1 MAITN
6 ASRVADFGSGIGTE
20 GAVLQVDNTNNRLG
34 IGTTNPQAMLQVG
47 TAVTVHGNSGIVSAT
62 TFYGSGANLTGITAG
77 ATLSAGSGAQRLVVT
92 SLTTGTMT
100 SAATDADLAWNSS
113 TNTLGVTSVSAT
125 NLTGALIGNVTGN
138 VTGDVTGSSGSAAGL
153 TGSPDITINNLVGVA
168 ATFSG
173 VVTCEDV
180 TNVDSVG
187 IITAQSLIDAQ
198 AGINVTGIITARS
211 GTAVTFTGGLDLS
224 NAQETVST
232 GSTSHYLTDSVT
244 LELDCLNGTVFT
256 HDLDNGNVGIVS
268 IKNFP
273 AVKNSFHT
281 VTVLFTQKGSTP
293 SAGAGNTMVANVP
306 SGLPGGIGTH
316 IQLTPRGVTGF
327 ATDARVGS
335 ATTVLLSQTA
345 GDIDVVTFGIHYNG
359 GGTGTAGNYRTL
371 VIKAGDYRFGNIG
384 I

>member
-1 MAITN
+1 M
-6 ASRVADFGSGIGTE
+6 SRVRANK
-20 GAVLQVDNTNNRLG
+20 LTNR
-34 IGTTNPQAMLQVG
+34 
-47 TAVTVHGNSGIVSAT
+47 
-62 TFYGSGANLTGITAG
+62 
-77 ATLSAGSGAQRLVVT
+77 AGSGAPE
-92 SLTTGTMT
+92 LTFG
-100 SAATDADLAWNSS
+100 AEVPV
-113 TNTLGVTSVSAT
+113 GYGI
-125 NLTGALIGNVTGN
+125 TGAGGINVSGMITATAGFA
-138 VTGDVTGSSGSAAGL
+138 GDATGL
-153 TGSPDITINNLVGVA
+153 TGTPDINVRNIVGVG

-173 VVTCEDV
+173 VLNYEDV

-187 IITAQSLIDAQ
+187 LITAR
-198 AGINVTGIITARS
+198 AGIEVTGIITARS

-232 GSTSHYLTDSVT
+232 GSTTHYLTNKSVT

-256 HDLDNGNVGIVS
+256 HDLDDGNVGIVS

-293 SAGAGNTMVANVP
+293 SAGAGNTMVASVP

-335 ATTVLLSQTA
+335 ASTVTLSTTA
-345 GDIDVVTFGIHYNG
+345 GDIDIVTFGIHYNG
-359 GGTGTAGNYRTL
+359 STNTNANNYITIATKNGDLRVGG
-371 VIKAGDYRFGNIG
+371 IG
-384 I
+384 Q

>member
-1 MAITN
+1 M
-6 ASRVADFGSGIGTE
+6 SRVRANK
-20 GAVLQVDNTNNRLG
+20 LTNR
-34 IGTTNPQAMLQVG
+34 
-47 TAVTVHGNSGIVSAT
+47 
-62 TFYGSGANLTGITAG
+62 
-77 ATLSAGSGAQRLVVT
+77 AGSGAPE
-92 SLTTGTMT
+92 LTYG
-100 SAATDADLAWNSS
+100 AEVPV
-113 TNTLGVTSVSAT
+113 GYGI
-125 NLTGALIGNVTGN
+125 TGAGGINIAGVATAASFS
-138 VTGDVTGSSGSAAGL
+138 GDATGL
-153 TGSPDITINNLVGVA
+153 TGTPDINVRNIVGVG

-173 VVTCEDV
+173 TVNYEDV
-180 TNVDSVG
+180 TNIDSVG
-187 IITAQSLIDAQ
+187 IITAK
-198 AGINVTGIITARS
+198 AGIEVTGIITARS

-232 GSTSHYLTDSVT
+232 GSTSHYLTNKSVT

-281 VTVLFTQKGSTP
+281 VTVLFTQKGSAP
-293 SAGAGNTMVANVP
+293 SAGAGNTMVASVP

-327 ATDARVGS
+327 ATDARVGT

-359 GGTGTAGNYRTL
+359 STNTNANNYITLASKSGDFRVGG
-371 VIKAGDYRFGNIG
+371 IG
-384 I
+384 Q

>member
-1 MAITN
+1 M
-6 ASRVADFGSGIGTE
+6 
-20 GAVLQVDNTNNRLG
+20 
-34 IGTTNPQAMLQVG
+34 
-47 TAVTVHGNSGIVSAT
+47 
-62 TFYGSGANLTGITAG
+62 
-77 ATLSAGSGAQRLVVT
+77 
-92 SLTTGTMT
+92 
-100 SAATDADLAWNSS
+100 
-113 TNTLGVTSVSAT
+113 
-125 NLTGALIGNVTGN
+125 
-138 VTGDVTGSSGSAAGL
+138 
-153 TGSPDITINNLVGVA
+153 
-168 ATFSG
+168 
-173 VVTCEDV
+173 

-327 ATDARVGS
+327 ARDARVGS